1 MVVPDTLLDERELAE
16 RARRIRLVLTDC
28 DGVLTDTGVFYA
40 DGGETLR
47 RFSVRDGMG
56 VERLRHAGI
65 AAGIISG
72 ESSAAISHRAS
83 KLALPF
89 CYLGVRDKARHLGIV
104 CRESGLTEPEIAFMG
119 DDVNDLAL
127 LQRIGSVGLTGAPR
141 DAMPC
146 VMERAHHRSALPGGY
161 GAFRDFADWILNL
174 RNQTF

>member
-1 MVVPDTLLDERELAE
+1 MLLSPNELAE

-40 DGGETLR
+40 DEGETLR

-56 VERLRHAGI
+56 VELLRHAGI
-65 AAGIISG
+65 ATGIISG
-72 ESSAAISHRAS
+72 ETSAAIFHRAS

-89 CYLGVRDKARHLGIV
+89 CYLGVRDKAQHLGIV

-127 LQRIGSVGLTGAPR
+127 MERVAGVGLTGAPR
-141 DAMPC
+141 DAMPS
-146 VMERAHHRSALPGGY
+146 VMERAHHRSGFPGGY

-174 RNQTF
+174 RNQPF